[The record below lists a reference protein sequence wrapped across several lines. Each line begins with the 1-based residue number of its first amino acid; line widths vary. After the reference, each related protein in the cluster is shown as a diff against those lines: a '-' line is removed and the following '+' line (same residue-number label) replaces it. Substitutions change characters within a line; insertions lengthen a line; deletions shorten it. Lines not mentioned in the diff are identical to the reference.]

1 LLASEWVKQA
11 RTPTSVQPTYGYM
24 NWFLNTDRKMWPS
37 APATAWAH
45 VGNGTNIIYCD
56 PENDLVV
63 VVRWIE
69 NDAVD
74 GFLGRLIGAVA
85 R

>member
-1 LLASEWVKQA
+1 MLASEWVKQA

>member
-1 LLASEWVKQA
+1 VKQA
-11 RTPTSVQPTYGYM
+11 RTPTTVQPTYGYM

-37 APATAWAH
+37 APATAWAQ

-63 VVRWIE
+63 VLRWIE